1 MDCTYTDLRPKDN
14 SAVNYLTCPPDDRAR
29 NDERIQC
36 LDRTASLLRSSYPT
50 CSIQFF
56 IQGQRLSGRLNEIKN
71 ATGIRQLKAHG
82 NIKCGGQA
90 WRDALTALDS
100 LSQINEFA
108 RINKPV
114 QPEPFPSTVPSIGS
128 WSNMKLNPNGSWYI
142 WPSYRPDFS
151 ISAKTKLEPASGTAI
166 RLIID
171 SNILEGRKRALLQ
184 LVDMFEGNIQ
194 MTSLPEVVKEL
205 GRGFDG
211 SRRLGD
217 FAEIM
222 RRKVSTT
229 VEKGSVLASSR
240 PIHYADNTPPKI
252 GRHLVADRGIT
263 VELGKVIPVLE
274 RKSTTDRLVV
284 IFITQDLGC
293 SQLVRAV
300 GASEAIFIPL
310 RVEVDETGERFKDIV
325 YNQLLP
331 HLV

>member
-1 MDCTYTDLRPKDN
+1 MESTYTDLRVEPG
-14 SAVNYLTCPPDDRAR
+14 SVANYLNCPPDDRQR

-36 LDRTASLLRSSYPT
+36 LDRTAALLRSSYPS
-50 CSIQFF
+50 CSIRFF
-56 IQGQRLSGRLNEIKN
+56 IQGQRLSGRYNEIKD
-71 ATGIRQLKAHG
+71 AAGIRQLQTHG
-82 NIKCGGQA
+82 EVKYGEQA
-90 WRDALTALDS
+90 WSDALTAWDS
-100 LSQINEFA
+100 LNQTKECA
-108 RINKPV
+108 KINKPI
-114 QPEPFPSTVPSIGS
+114 QPQPFPSTVPSIGS
-128 WSNMKLNPNGSWYI
+128 WSDMKLNSNGSWYI
-142 WPSYRPDFS
+142 WPSYRPAFS
-151 ISAKTKLEPASGTAI
+151 ISAKTKLKPASGTAI
-166 RLIID
+166 RPIID

-229 VEKGSVLASSR
+229 VEKKSVLASSR

-263 VELGKVIPVLE
+263 VELGNVIPVLE

-293 SQLVRAV
+293 SQLVRVV